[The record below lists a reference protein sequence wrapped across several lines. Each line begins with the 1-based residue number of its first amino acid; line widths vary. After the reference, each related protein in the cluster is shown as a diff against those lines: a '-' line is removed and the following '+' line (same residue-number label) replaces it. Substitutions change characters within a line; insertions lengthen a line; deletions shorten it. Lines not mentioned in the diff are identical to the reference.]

1 MEMAY
6 LACTWTNGLNLV
18 DFERVHVGMFTF
30 MAFKVPFTWSEEVID
45 VWVDH
50 FNLLDIER

>member
-1 MEMAY
+1 
-6 LACTWTNGLNLV
+6 
-18 DFERVHVGMFTF
+18 MFTF